1 MLGFSIYIY
10 IYNFLPQGNEEYAQA
25 FTNIAMKVFPHVKAI
40 PKQVLTLGGK
50 LDRSERRVLNRL
62 SKLVGGEQMPEMKKP
77 ASSRSLK
84 ARRSDASAVTVDS
97 AGVPK
102 SLEDDGQLSRDG
114 DEAAEEPLP
123 PERGAIKR
131 MAITKRP
138 AMKKWPAPIEVKQVV

>member
-1 MLGFSIYIY
+1 
-10 IYNFLPQGNEEYAQA
+10 
-25 FTNIAMKVFPHVKAI
+25 MKVFAHVKHI
-40 PKQVLTLGGK
+40 PKQVLTLGEK
-50 LDRSERRVLNRL
+50 LDKGEQKVLNKL
-62 SKLVGGEQMPEMKKP
+62 CKLVGGEPMPDMKKP

-84 ARRSDASAVTVDS
+84 ARRSDASNVTVDS

-138 AMKKWPAPIEVKQVV
+138 AMKKDAAPIEVKQVV